1 MKRRRAT
8 PTYLIVILAIFVIGI
23 FICIIGMN
31 KAILS
36 SAQLSGVEIARRFA
50 ANEMNYNKEN
60 EAVLNTL
67 EIGLRPGNRPEDIP
81 SWLREYL
88 EYLCDATGIQNVEA
102 YASIDGKIV
111 AATYWEGAPPLNQN
125 RRSGIRRR

>member
-1 MKRRRAT
+1 
-8 PTYLIVILAIFVIGI
+8 
-23 FICIIGMN
+23 
-31 KAILS
+31 
-36 SAQLSGVEIARRFA
+36 
-50 ANEMNYNKEN
+50 MNYNKEN

-88 EYLCDATGIQNVEA
+88 NISVMPQGPECGG

-111 AATYWEGAPPLNQN
+111 AATYWEGDASFESEQTEWYQKAIEADGDIDLHRCMHRRPPPEY
-125 RRSGIRRR
+125 SGNHA